1 MVPEM
6 RGTTDDAVHASP
18 TAAIFR
24 QPYRGFLIATIAA
37 LFMTVIGAL
46 GTDEVG
52 FPKRLAYWLLVMESG
67 AALGAIV
74 SPVIRGWGRLEHR
87 PIAEGLLVSLVIAIP
102 LTILLI
108 GANRLFFDAPG
119 GWVEGVAIFGV
130 VLMVSMLM
138 TALNYSTA
146 PTPVM
151 VVAQAAQAAGQ
162 TREPRFTA
170 RLPLRLQ
177 HAAVHA
183 LEAQDHYLQVHT
195 DAGSELILMRLS
207 DAIDELDGLDG
218 ARCHRSWWVARP
230 AVTDVIQRDG
240 RVMLKLVGDLMVP
253 VSRTYLPEL
262 RAGGWLTGRKR
273 ATG

>member
-6 RGTTDDAVHASP
+6 RGTTDDAVHASR
-18 TAAIFR
+18 TAAIFM

-37 LFMTVIGAL
+37 VFMTVIGAL
-46 GTDEVG
+46 GTDQVG

-67 AALGAIV
+67 AALGMIV

-87 PIAEGLLVSLVIAIP
+87 PFAEGLLVSLVIAIP

-108 GANRLFFDAPG
+108 GANTLFFDAPT
-119 GWVEGVAIFGV
+119 GWVEGVVIFGV
-130 VLMVSMLM
+130 VMMVSMLM

-146 PTPVM
+146 PRQMM
-151 VVAQAAQAAGQ
+151 VVAQESAQA
-162 TREPRFTA
+162 REPRFTA

-177 HAAVHA
+177 HVTIHA

-195 DAGSELILMRLS
+195 DAGSELILMRLA

-253 VSRTYLPEL
+253 LSRTYLPEL
-262 RAGGWLTGRKR
+262 RAGGWLTGRTR

>member
-1 MVPEM
+1 MVPKM

-18 TAAIFR
+18 TAAIFL
-24 QPYRGFLIATIAA
+24 QPYRGFLIAGIAA
-37 LFMTVIGAL
+37 LFMTIIGAL
-46 GTDEVG
+46 GTGQIG
-52 FPKRLAYWLLVMESG
+52 FLKRLAYWLLVMESG
-67 AALGAIV
+67 AALGAMV
-74 SPVIRGWGRLEHR
+74 SPVIRGWGKLEHK
-87 PIAEGLLVSLVIAIP
+87 PAAEGLLIGLVITIP

-108 GANRLFFDAPG
+108 GANAIFFGAPT
-119 GWVEGVAIFGV
+119 GWVEGAVIFGV
-130 VLMVSMLM
+130 VLMVSLLM
-138 TALNYSTA
+138 TALNYTTA
-146 PTPVM
+146 PPQ
-151 VVAQAAQAAGQ
+151 VVVVEAAGGQ
-162 TREPRFTA
+162 ARELRFAA

-177 HAAVHA
+177 HAAIHA

-240 RVMLKLVGDLMVP
+240 RVMLKLVGDLTVP

-262 RAGGWLTGRKR
+262 RADGWLTGRKR
-273 ATG
+273 AAG

>member
-6 RGTTDDAVHASP
+6 RGTTDDAVHASR
-18 TAAIFR
+18 TTAIFM

-46 GTDEVG
+46 GTDQVG
-52 FPKRLAYWLLVMESG
+52 FPKRLGYWLLVMESG
-67 AALGAIV
+67 ATLGAVV
-74 SPVIRGWGRLEHR
+74 SPVIQGWGRLRHR
-87 PIAEGLLVSLVIAIP
+87 PAAEGLLVSLVIAIP

-108 GANRLFFDAPG
+108 GANSLFFDAPT
-119 GWVEGVAIFGV
+119 GWIEGVVIFGV

-146 PTPVM
+146 PTQ
-151 VVAQAAQAAGQ
+151 VVVVTDAAGSA
-162 TREPRFTA
+162 REPRFTA

-177 HAAVHA
+177 HAALHA

-207 DAIDELDGLDG
+207 DAIDELDGMDG
-218 ARCHRSWWVARP
+218 ARCHRSWWVARS
-230 AVTDVIQRDG
+230 AVTDVIQREG
-240 RVMLKLVGDLMVP
+240 RVTLKLVGDLMVP

-273 ATG
+273 AAG